1 MGCRDELVRGGKS
14 IGKKLAKR
22 AAIGVAV
29 GVALEHIA
37 ALITSIARHLG
48 YYAAC
53 LVSLPERVG
62 GEINAVLWQMGRWAL
77 LGGVVGGCSA
87 FLGAKQW
94 PVGLRLLAFLGP
106 VAACALGIFFFL
118 R

>member
-1 MGCRDELVRGGKS
+1 M
-14 IGKKLAKR
+14 GKKLAKR

-37 ALITSIARHLG
+37 ALITSIALHLG
-48 YYAAC
+48 YYAPC
-53 LVSLPERVG
+53 LVSLPERV
-62 GEINAVLWQMGRWAL
+62 LWQMGLCAL

-106 VAACALGIFFFL
+106 VAACALGVLLFL
-118 R
+118 Q

>member
-1 MGCRDELVRGGKS
+1 MGLC
-14 IGKKLAKR
+14 
-22 AAIGVAV
+22 
-29 GVALEHIA
+29 
-37 ALITSIARHLG
+37 
-48 YYAAC
+48 
-53 LVSLPERVG
+53 
-62 GEINAVLWQMGRWAL
+62 AL

-106 VAACALGIFFFL
+106 VAACALGVLLFL